1 MKLGGIRSVVRSENS
16 APASPVAPLALVT
29 GACQGLGLT
38 LARYL
43 AGEGYDLVVTDRRP
57 FDLRLAEDRL
67 NAFGVTVWPF
77 AGDVSDARFRATLE
91 ETVAARG
98 SLDLLVNNASELGP
112 MPLPRLAEY
121 PIEEL
126 ERIFQV
132 NVMAPLALVQSL
144 APYLRKAGG
153 RVVNI
158 SADGG
163 VADRPGWGG
172 YGSSQAAL
180 EVISFVLAQEL
191 EPEQISVVAV
201 DPGEL
206 SRAWD
211 PLACPIADDPNHPP
225 PEVTLPFWSW
235 LLQQDPRELSGRRFR
250 AQANP
255 WEAPL

>member
-1 MKLGGIRSVVRSENS
+1 MKLGWLRSAARPEKG
-16 APASPVAPLALVT
+16 APVAPLALVT
-29 GACQGLGLT
+29 GTCQGLGLT

-43 AGEGYDLVVTDRRP
+43 AGEGYDLIVTARGS

-67 NAFGVTVWPF
+67 NAFGGKVWPF
-77 AGDVSDARFRATLE
+77 AGDVSDPGFRQTLE
-91 ETVAARG
+91 EVVAARG
-98 SLDLLVNNASELGP
+98 SLELLVNNASELGP
-112 MPLPRLAEY
+112 TPLPRLVEY
-121 PIEEL
+121 PLDEL
-126 ERIFQV
+126 ERLFQV
-132 NVMAPLALVQSL
+132 NVLAPLALVQSL

-158 SADGG
+158 SADAGL
-163 VADRPGWGG
+163 ADRAGWGG

-191 EPEQISVVAV
+191 ESEKISVVAV

-206 SRAWD
+206 SHAWD
-211 PLACPIADDPNHPP
+211 PIACPIDDDSDNPR

-235 LLQQDPRELSGRRFR
+235 LLQQDPRALSGRRFR